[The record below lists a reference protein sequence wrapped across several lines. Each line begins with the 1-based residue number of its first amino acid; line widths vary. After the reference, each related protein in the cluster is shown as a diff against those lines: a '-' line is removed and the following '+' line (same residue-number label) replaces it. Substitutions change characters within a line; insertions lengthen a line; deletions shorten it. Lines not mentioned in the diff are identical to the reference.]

1 MALLETTIK
10 NCASLIIDDLV
21 ASGSFL
27 RTQVSACDYAILET
41 SAATCAIVVQPLT
54 STARPLA
61 FGTQEYAWGFRLE
74 CYVKDTGRVPDT
86 LTRVYDIHDAVAAAI
101 MTGACLHNDAG
112 RDARVTSFS
121 RPPDSFVEFNGHDYL
136 PVYIS
141 VTVTDEG

>member
-1 MALLETTIK
+1 MSLLETTIK
-10 NCASLIIDDLV
+10 SCASALLDDLV
-21 ASGSFL
+21 DSGSFL
-27 RTQVSACDYAILET
+27 RSQVSACDYAVLE
-41 SAATCAIVVQPLT
+41 SGATCAIVVQPLT
-54 STARPLA
+54 STARPLT

-86 LTRVYDIHDAVAAAI
+86 LTRVYDIQDAVAGAI
-101 MTGACLHNDAG
+101 MTGSNLRTAE